1 MRFPAK
7 AALLSGVVLVLAGPA
22 GAVEPFSFDAAPG
35 RLPKDVVPTDYAIAL
50 TPDLDAHSVQGSETV
65 TLTVRKAVATITFN
79 SLNQRLDHVTLDGRP
94 VKGVESDDARQ
105 LTVVTLAA
113 PVKPGVHKLA
123 FSYRG
128 KIESNPFGLYT
139 QSYKTPDGRDGR
151 LLSTKFEATDARR
164 MFPCWDEP
172 AFRATFQLSLTGPAS
187 WAAISNMP
195 VARRLVKGA
204 SATVLFQRTP
214 KMPTYLVELTAGDF
228 AEIAA
233 DVGPTRLGIWAVRGQ
248 EPGGREAL
256 DNAKTILV
264 DYNDYFGYPYPLPKL
279 DSIATPGGF
288 TGAMENWGAITYND
302 QILLITPAS
311 TLSDRQAVFSVQ
323 AHEMAHQWNGDLVTM
338 GWWDDLWLNESFAS
352 WRAAKETEARH
363 PEWKWWEHQDAR
375 KEDAMTADA
384 RVTSHAIEQHVT
396 NELEARS
403 AFDPQITYSKG
414 QAVLRMLEAYIGPDR
429 FRDGIRAYMKARAFS
444 NATSADLW
452 LALDAAS
459 GSKVSDVAESWTGQP
474 GYPLVTATASCD
486 AAGNRTLAL
495 SQARFLLRGEDS
507 KGQLWR
513 VPMLL
518 RTGAGDPRSVL
529 LSDAHQS
536 LAAGRCDEPLSLN
549 AGAVGY
555 FRVAYDDAT
564 LDADRHAFP
573 SLPSGDRIALLDDQW
588 ALVEAGRQKL
598 ARYLPLAEALGD
610 EPQERAWSQVIDAL
624 ATIERDERGTPGH
637 DAFLAY
643 GRKLLQPLAK
653 RLGWDARAGEAPAV
667 GDLRRKVLGRLGV
680 WGDPDAVA
688 EARRRFERF
697 AADPASLAPD
707 DQGFVLGIVGANAD
721 RAAFD
726 RLHGIARAAHSEI
739 ELRRDLAALGQVQDP
754 ALAQEAADIALSP
767 EIPAQAGAIRFRL
780 IAQLADRHPALA
792 WSVFTAHVD
801 QLMEPYPQ
809 YRPLILAQ
817 NVPEIFWAA
826 QTPEEIEAWLKPR
839 VPEAMLPNLA
849 RGLEAARF
857 LRSEKE
863 TLVPQ
868 ADSYKGDRS

>member
-7 AALLSGVVLVLAGPA
+7 AVLLSGAVLVLAGPVDA
-22 GAVEPFSFDAAPG
+22 IEPFSFDAAPG
-35 RLPKDVVPTDYAIAL
+35 RLPKEVVPTDYVIAV
-50 TPDLDAHSVQGSETV
+50 TPDLDAHSVRGTETV
-65 TLTVRKAVATITFN
+65 TLTVRKAVDTISFN
-79 SLNQRLDHVTLDGRP
+79 SLNQRLDHVTLDGHP
-94 VKGVESDDARQ
+94 VKSVESDDSKQ
-105 LTVVTLAA
+105 LTQVTLVA
-113 PVKPGVHKLA
+113 PVKPGVHRLA
-123 FSYRG
+123 FTYSG

-139 QSYKTPDGRDGR
+139 QPYKTPDGREGR

-172 AFRATFQLSLTGPAS
+172 AFRATFQLSLTGPAD

-195 VARRLVKGA
+195 VATRLIKGDQ
-204 SATVLFQRTP
+204 ATVTFQRTP

-228 AEIAA
+228 AEISAT
-233 DVGPTRLGIWAVRGQ
+233 VGPTRLGVWAVRGQ
-248 EPGGREAL
+248 EQGGREAL
-256 DNAKTILV
+256 DNAKIILA
-264 DYNDYFGYPYPLPKL
+264 DYNDYFGYSYPLPKL

-311 TLSDRQAVFSVQ
+311 TLSDSQAVFSVQ

-363 PEWKWWEHQDAR
+363 PDWKWWERQDAR

-384 RVTSHAIEQHVT
+384 RATSHAIEQHVT

-429 FRDGIRAYMKARAFS
+429 FRDGIRAYMTAQAFS

-452 LALDAAS
+452 LALDAT
-459 GSKVSDVAESWTGQP
+459 GGGKVSDVAASWTGQP
-474 GYPLVTATASCD
+474 GYPLVTAAASCD
-486 AAGNRTLAL
+486 AAGNRTLAV
-495 SQARFLLRGEDS
+495 SQARFLLRGEDAA
-507 KGQLWR
+507 GQIWR

-518 RTGAGDPRSVL
+518 RSGAAAPQSVL
-529 LSDAHQS
+529 LSDAHQN

-549 AGAVGY
+549 AGAVGF

-564 LDADRHAFP
+564 LDANRRAFQT
-573 SLPSGDRIALLDDQW
+573 LPSGDRIALLDDQW
-588 ALVEAGRQKL
+588 ALVESGRQPL
-598 ARYLPLAEALGD
+598 GHYLPLAEALGD
-610 EPQERAWSQVIDAL
+610 APQERAWSQILDAL
-624 ATIERDERGTPGH
+624 TTIERDERGTPGH
-637 DAFLAY
+637 DSFVAY
-643 GRKLLQPLAK
+643 GRTLLQPLAK
-653 RLGWDARAGEAPAV
+653 RLGWDSRADESPATQ
-667 GDLRRKVLGRLGV
+667 DLRRRVLARLGI
-680 WGDPDAVA
+680 WGDPDSVA

-707 DQGFVLGIVGANAD
+707 DQGFVLSIVGANAD
-721 RAAFD
+721 RPTFD
-726 RLHGIARAAHSEI
+726 RLHDIARAAHSET
-739 ELRRDLAALGQVQDP
+739 ELRRDLAALMQVQDP
-754 ALAQEAADIALSP
+754 ALAEQAADIALSSD
-767 EIPAQAGAIRFRL
+767 IPAQAGAIRFRL

-826 QTPEEIEAWLKPR
+826 QTPEELAAWLKPR
-839 VPEAMLPNLA
+839 IPDAMLPNLG

-863 TLVPQ
+863 RLVPA
-868 ADSYKGDRS
+868 ADAYVGGRS